1 MIPLRDSYRSYSTP
15 IVTIVLIVVN
25 SVIFLYE
32 LSLDPFSRN
41 HLIMTYGMVPD
52 RFHLSALITS
62 MFMHGGW
69 LHLIGNMW
77 FLWIFGD
84 NVEDILGHA
93 KYFVFYLLCGVVAGI
108 AHVALNLDSRIP
120 TIGASGAIAG
130 VMGAYVVKFPH
141 SRIITLVFFFV
152 FITTIDIP
160 AYVILLY
167 WFAIQFFSGVGSIG
181 YSQLSQGGVA
191 WFAHVGGFLVGMLLI
206 LIMKPRTRFR
216 RRRDLYW

>member
-84 NVEDILGHA
+84 NV
-93 KYFVFYLLCGVVAGI
+93 
-108 AHVALNLDSRIP
+108 
-120 TIGASGAIAG
+120 
-130 VMGAYVVKFPH
+130 
-141 SRIITLVFFFV
+141 FF
-152 FITTIDIP
+152 
-160 AYVILLY
+160 A
-167 WFAIQFFSGVGSIG
+167 
-181 YSQLSQGGVA
+181 A
-191 WFAHVGGFLVGMLLI
+191 W
-206 LIMKPRTRFR
+206 
-216 RRRDLYW
+216 